1 MGHKEVPVTH
11 LRKMMLD
18 ELQRRNYAQSTV
30 DAYISALRD
39 FADHFDRR
47 PDQLGPEHIREFQ
60 LYLLR
65 DRNLAANT
73 VKQRMAAVQFFFART
88 LKRPYLRVDFPYP
101 KAPRR
106 LPDILSQEEVTR
118 LIDATSNL
126 SHRAMLM
133 TLYST
138 GLRRSELVHL
148 QVSDIDSQRM
158 VIHVHLGKGS
168 QDRDVPLSPRL
179 LETLREYW
187 RSRKPR
193 KYLFPG
199 GRGPDVPLT
208 TKAVWHVCRGAARRA
223 GIQKKV
229 APHTLRHSYATHL
242 LEAGA
247 DLHTIQLLLG
257 HTDIKHTT
265 VYLHL
270 SQRHLHAVTN
280 PLDALPISDAAGAKS
295 SQRKQQE

>member
-1 MGHKEVPVTH
+1 
-11 LRKMMLD
+11 ML
-18 ELQRRNYAQSTV
+18 
-30 DAYISALRD
+30 I
-39 FADHFDRR
+39 
-47 PDQLGPEHIREFQ
+47 
-60 LYLLR
+60 
-65 DRNLAANT
+65 
-73 VKQRMAAVQFFFART
+73 
-88 LKRPYLRVDFPYP
+88 
-101 KAPRR
+101 
-106 LPDILSQEEVTR
+106 
-118 LIDATSNL
+118 
-126 SHRAMLM
+126 

-138 GLRRSELVHL
+138 GVRRSELVRL
-148 QVSDIDSQRM
+148 QVGDIDSQRM

-280 PLDALPISDAAGAKS
+280 PLDALPVSDAAGAKR
-295 SQRKQQE
+295 SQRKQQK